1 MLKEITI
8 PHFEAS
14 QGEVYQDFPL
24 TYEVAGP
31 RLGTAPLV
39 LVNQAL
45 TGNSSVTGEK
55 GWWNELISEAG
66 AISPKHYTILAFNIP
81 GNGYDGRESPRADLF
96 SLKDVA

>member
-8 PHFEAS
+8 PRFEAS
-14 QGEVYQDFPL
+14 QGEVYHDFPL

-39 LVNQAL
+39 LVNHAL

-81 GNGYDGRESPRADLF
+81 GNGYDGRESPRSPSSFYWD
-96 SLKDVA
+96 